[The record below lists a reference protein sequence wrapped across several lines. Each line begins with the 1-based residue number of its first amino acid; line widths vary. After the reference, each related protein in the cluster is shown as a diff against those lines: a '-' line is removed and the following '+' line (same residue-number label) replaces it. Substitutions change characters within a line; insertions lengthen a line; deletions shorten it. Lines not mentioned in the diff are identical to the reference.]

1 MLYFNLLCSVPI
13 AHRITCNL
21 LLCCNVLFCCVVMC
35 CVVMCCFVVICC
47 FVVCCNLLFCRV
59 VICCVV
65 VLQSLI
71 VRWDPPPPDHRNG
84 VITGYKIRYKKK
96 GELRSAT
103 VTTDGNRRLYALTS
117 LDKKTEY
124 QVRIS
129 ALTVNGSGPLTPKL
143 KATTYEDDLDGRLSL
158 GRHTIVIVTS
168 Q

>member
-1 MLYFNLLCSVPI
+1 
-13 AHRITCNL
+13 
-21 LLCCNVLFCCVVMC
+21 
-35 CVVMCCFVVICC
+35 MCCFVVICC

-143 KATTYEDDLDGRLSL
+143 KATTYEDDLDGRLILTLARNRFTNISVKI
-158 GRHTIVIVTS
+158 HTGS
-168 Q
+168 FLLYGSRS